1 MLRRELAPQSDKL
14 TTINLLEKE
23 ACMPKSL
30 YITGATIADPV
41 KDRFSE
47 GDVYIEEDTIA
58 TPPSR
63 IPADAEIIDAQ
74 GLLLVPALTD
84 LHVHLREPGGEASE
98 TIATGCRAAAAGG
111 FGTIVPMP
119 NTKPPIDTVE
129 RLRWQ
134 IETAERSSAVEVC
147 PSACI
152 SIDRKG
158 RHPTD
163 MESLAANGAAFFTD
177 DGSTVS
183 DDSVM
188 REAMHRAAALG
199 LAVVDH
205 AQRSA
210 DERVGV
216 MHAGRQSES
225 IGLPGIPTEAETEII
240 ARDIELSEETGC
252 AIHIQ
257 HITSGAGADLVR
269 QAKARGVKVTAEL
282 TPHHLVLCD
291 QDVTGDDANF
301 KMNPPLRTSEDRAAL
316 RAALLEGVIDCF
328 ATDHAPHA
336 LELKQRGF
344 IDAPF
349 GVVGLETAI
358 GVTYTALVETG
369 MMSVLDWIK
378 LWTVKPARIINRD
391 IAPIE
396 PGFLANLVLI
406 DTRTRW
412 VVKPESLLSKSKNTC
427 FADTT
432 IVGRAFETI
441 LAARGSLYRYS

>member
-1 MLRRELAPQSDKL
+1 MS
-14 TTINLLEKE
+14 
-23 ACMPKSL
+23 KSL
-30 YITGATIADPV
+30 YIAGANIADPV
-41 KDRFSE
+41 AGRLNE
-47 GDVYIEEDTIA
+47 GDIYIEGDTIVE
-58 TPPSR
+58 TPNR
-63 IPADAEIIDAQ
+63 IPADAEVLDAQ
-74 GLLLVPALTD
+74 GLLLAPALTD

-119 NTKPPIDTVE
+119 NTTPPTDTIE

-134 IETAERSSAVEVC
+134 IDTAARSSAVQVC

-152 SIDRKG
+152 SVDRKG
-158 RHPTD
+158 EKLTE
-163 MESLAANGAAFFTD
+163 MEGLAANGAAFFTD

-183 DDSVM
+183 DEGLM

-216 MHAGRQSES
+216 MHAGQQSES

-240 ARDIELSEETGC
+240 ARDIELAEDTGC

-257 HITSGAGADLVR
+257 HITSGAGVDLVR
-269 QAKARGVKVTAEL
+269 KAKARGVKVTAEL

-291 QDVTGDDANF
+291 QDVTGADANF

-316 RAALLEGVIDCF
+316 REALLEGVIDCF

-336 LELKQRGF
+336 LGLKQRGF

-369 MMSVLDWIK
+369 VMSVLDWLR
-378 LWTVKPARIINRD
+378 LWTVEPARIINRD
-391 IAPIE
+391 MAPIQ
-396 PGFLANLVLI
+396 PGSLANLVLI
-406 DTRTRW
+406 DTNTRW
-412 VVKPESLLSKSKNTC
+412 IVKPEALLSKSKNTC
-427 FADTT
+427 FAGAT
-432 IVGRAFETI
+432 VAGRAFETI
-441 LAARGSLYRYS
+441 LATKGSLRRYS